1 MKKITLLALL
11 LVQNLVLLAQKP
23 QLVPPMGHSYIVSE
37 VAISPDGKYVL
48 TAGGYPDNTVL
59 LWTEGGQLL
68 KILDGHQNN
77 VSDAE
82 FSADGKYIFTLESK
96 TRTLNLWD
104 NQGKKLRKLP
114 DLDIL
119 AVCFSTDSQHVLG
132 GDFDGNIKRF
142 DLNGKLVQTIKASD
156 REINKVIC
164 SKDGRYLA
172 AGDYGGII
180 RIFNQAGELLN
191 TLDGHGQYAINALA
205 FSPDG
210 QKILS
215 GGYNYKVRLWDWR
228 NNKVIKEIDQH
239 RTVISTVAFSP
250 DGAYL
255 ATAGSSENDVFLW
268 DKQGNLLQKFQED
281 RINDLDFTPD
291 GKALLMAPWSKSAK
305 SYDLNGQHINSYS
318 NDASPVTSVGFS
330 PFAPDSI
337 FIVTGGNGTHIRL
350 WDAVSGEVQGF
361 LNQKDFNTPVAF
373 NPQYPSVMLAES
385 GDSLYHYD
393 LYSDEHIAIEKSAQV
408 SHSSLV
414 YNFAGDHFLISN
426 FSGGIQLWREGDQ
439 EWEEI
444 WENQLDSNQVT
455 SLNFSPDGQYFLTAT
470 NRHWVPEVLKIIPE
484 KRDQPYNQQGFPAV
498 LRRVDDFTTVQQY
511 GSSAD
516 KAVFSPDGKYVATNE
531 TYGLSVYNRQTA
543 RELFHISDAGNGVF
557 EIATCLAFSPNS
569 QSVVVGFTSNVI
581 RQYNLQGKL
590 IRQYEGHLS
599 AIRAVSFSPSGQFLI
614 SGSNDNT
621 AKIWNTQTAAE
632 MATLMAVGKEDWLVT
647 TPEGLFD
654 ASEGAMEHLYYV
666 AGIEVIAL
674 DQLKDRYYEPGL
686 LAKVMGFAEGPI
698 RKVSDLDNQELALY
712 PDLVEAKLL
721 DDQISVQLTKRSG
734 GIGPVSLILDDDI
747 EIATDVNPERK
758 ANFTINLQQYAK
770 HFIPGEINKLSLVFF
785 NADKWLPSPPHH
797 INYVPGSKGKDT
809 PNLISLNDR
818 SDQAISNTLYALVV
832 GTSDYKGTQLDLK
845 FPDLDAAA
853 YKDMLQISA
862 AGLFGNRM
870 QIKLLSTAKGNTR
883 PSKTAIRAALME
895 FAAKAEPKDVLIVYF
910 SGHGATWPENDPSSQ
925 FYFLSIDNENF
936 DLANPVNRQLALAQD
951 SLQAWIRSVKA
962 RKRILILDA
971 CNSGEVVKQLD
982 LGAKGSTLNTDQRR
996 ALERMKD
1003 RGGFFV
1009 LAGSAA
1015 DMKSYEDP
1023 RFGHGLLTYSLLNNM
1038 PKVAAGDKNNYID
1051 VGKLFQ
1057 EVRDDVPKLAAAL
1070 NKIQEP
1076 KLIGMED
1083 FSIGI
1088 IKNDTKY
1095 KLPTAKK
1102 IIISSDF
1109 SNKKR
1114 LDPLKFKAEFNS
1126 QLEAMLANP
1135 ELPFAYYPTDKAQG
1149 LHYFINGEYEVIAT
1163 TAKVT
1168 AYLYKS
1174 DQENELE
1181 TFNVEGS
1188 STNVKALVEQVLVKV
1203 KEALA
1208 KLK

>member
-1 MKKITLLALL
+1 
-11 LVQNLVLLAQKP
+11 
-23 QLVPPMGHSYIVSE
+23 
-37 VAISPDGKYVL
+37 
-48 TAGGYPDNTVL
+48 
-59 LWTEGGQLL
+59 
-68 KILDGHQNN
+68 
-77 VSDAE
+77 
-82 FSADGKYIFTLESK
+82 
-96 TRTLNLWD
+96 
-104 NQGKKLRKLP
+104 
-114 DLDIL
+114 
-119 AVCFSTDSQHVLG
+119 
-132 GDFDGNIKRF
+132 
-142 DLNGKLVQTIKASD
+142 
-156 REINKVIC
+156 
-164 SKDGRYLA
+164 
-172 AGDYGGII
+172 
-180 RIFNQAGELLN
+180 
-191 TLDGHGQYAINALA
+191 
-205 FSPDG
+205 
-210 QKILS
+210 
-215 GGYNYKVRLWDWR
+215 
-228 NNKVIKEIDQH
+228 
-239 RTVISTVAFSP
+239 
-250 DGAYL
+250 
-255 ATAGSSENDVFLW
+255 
-268 DKQGNLLQKFQED
+268 
-281 RINDLDFTPD
+281 
-291 GKALLMAPWSKSAK
+291 
-305 SYDLNGQHINSYS
+305 
-318 NDASPVTSVGFS
+318 
-330 PFAPDSI
+330 
-337 FIVTGGNGTHIRL
+337 
-350 WDAVSGEVQGF
+350 VSGEVQGF

-543 RELFHISDAGNGVF
+543 RELFHINDAGNGVF

-599 AIRAVSFSPSGQFLI
+599 AIRSVSFSPSGQFLI

-621 AKIWNTQTAAE
+621 AKIWNTQTATE

-654 ASEGAMEHLYYV
+654 ASEGAMKHLYYV

-770 HFIPGEINKLSLVFF
+770 HFIPGEVNKLSLVFF

-1070 NKIQEP
+1070 NKNQEP

-1095 KLPTAKK
+1095 KLPTPKK